1 MDEPDRR
8 FDTPTDVVSGHAA
21 RVTEAKMVEGAAKR
35 TILQRLFRTGIGV
48 SISLSGGGAVLAQ
61 GIDCQRLQGQ
71 IAALSH
77 AGGPHAAA
85 YDQAAQKQ
93 RNELDR
99 TVAYA
104 HSLGC
109 DNRQFLFF
117 GSPPPPQC
125 GAIEAQIQRM
135 RGNLEQLQGLLERA
149 GGGPAA
155 EAQRRDLIGRYNS
168 ACGPGAAQR
177 VAVPQ
182 PKGFFE
188 MLFGGGQPQ
197 PAASQQMPLEDPAAP
212 VEETHVFHG
221 GPKAVCVRLIDGG
234 FFPVSYTAHRNDLE
248 DLQDLCRALCP
259 NTEVKLY
266 TYTLGGDI
274 EQAVSID
281 GDVYTALPNALKYQK
296 TYDPNA
302 SCKPPGQTWQE
313 VLGDAELKL
322 GNSSHG
328 DVVLTPEKAAELS
341 RPKLDQKPVKGK
353 IGGPTEGPQPMPSPK
368 IADDAT
374 ASEAAAAAQ
383 VPTAGRE
390 SAGIGQSDPKRA
402 TTIGAG
408 QGEVREMTGR
418 DGVKRKIRI
427 IEPTL

>member
-1 MDEPDRR
+1 
-8 FDTPTDVVSGHAA
+8 
-21 RVTEAKMVEGAAKR
+21 MVDGAAKR
-35 TILQRLFRTGIGV
+35 TIVHRIFGAGLGV
-48 SISLSGGGAVLAQ
+48 SIGLSGGATVFAQ
-61 GIDCQRLQGQ
+61 GVDCQRLQAQ

-77 AGGPHAAA
+77 AGNPHAAA
-85 YDQAAQKQ
+85 YDQALQKQ

-99 TVAYA
+99 TAAYA

-109 DNRQFLFF
+109 GNRQFLFF

-135 RGNLEQLQGLLERA
+135 RSNLEQLQGLLERA
-149 GGGPAA
+149 GGGPVA
-155 EAQRRDLIGRYNS
+155 EAQRRDLLGRYNY
-168 ACGPGAAQR
+168 ACGPDAAQR

-197 PAASQQMPLEDPAAP
+197 PAPQQVPLEETPAP
-212 VEETHVFHG
+212 GEETHIAHG

-248 DLQDLCRALCP
+248 DLEDLCRSLCP

-281 GDVYTALPNALKYQK
+281 GDLYTALPNALKYQK

-302 SCKPPGQTWQE
+302 SCKPPGQSWQE

-322 GNSSHG
+322 GNSNHR
-328 DVVLTPEKAAELS
+328 DIVVTPEQAAELS
-341 RPKLDQKPVKGK
+341 RPKLEQKPGKGK
-353 IGGPTEGPQPMPSPK
+353 VGAATEGPQPTPSIK
-368 IADDAT
+368 TNDDPT

-390 SAGIGQSDPKRA
+390 SAGIGQGDTKRGP
-402 TTIGAG
+402 TIGAG
-408 QGEVREMTGR
+408 QGEIREMTGP
-418 DGVKRKIRI
+418 DGIKRKIRI